1 MIILLQNQTVS
12 IKPSAETCKAE
23 PVKAWPGNTNAQA
36 KKEMPC
42 HFEMFV
48 GKTKMGH
55 CIFTVYPL
63 NFGSLWLSAHLQRR
77 GLKINRCNDSVSSTF
92 PN

>member
-1 MIILLQNQTVS
+1 MIILLQNQTVT

-36 KKEMPC
+36 KKEMPR

-48 GKTKMGH
+48 GKTKMGP
-55 CIFTVYPL
+55 CIFISFEFWV
-63 NFGSLWLSAHLQRR
+63 SLA
-77 GLKINRCNDSVSSTF
+77 VSSSTKQGSQ
-92 PN
+92 N